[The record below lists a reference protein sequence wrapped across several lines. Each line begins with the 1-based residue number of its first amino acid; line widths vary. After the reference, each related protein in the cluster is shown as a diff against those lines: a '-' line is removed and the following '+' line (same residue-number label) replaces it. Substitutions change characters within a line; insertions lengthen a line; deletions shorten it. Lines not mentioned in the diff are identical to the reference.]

1 MGRLFKRSL
10 EQEITKSKHK
20 RIIDDEVVIT
30 TCLTQPRLLIE
41 ISQGHIYD
49 MQQQWNGTNKKC
61 ALTGHVNEYP
71 TMHYFENPRHAPPM
85 IAYMI
90 LSFWKFQKK
99 SNCGNV
105 VNMPYFTYCIPV

>member
-1 MGRLFKRSL
+1 MGRLFKCSL

-30 TCLTQPRLLIE
+30 CLTQPRLLIE

-49 MQQQWNGTNKKC
+49 MKQQWNGTNKKC
-61 ALTGHVNEYP
+61 ASIGQVNEYP
-71 TMHYFENPRHAPPM
+71 TMHYFGNLRHTQSM

-90 LSFWKFQKK
+90 LTEHYWKFQ
-99 SNCGNV
+99 
-105 VNMPYFTYCIPV
+105 